1 VACMR
6 CADCLVASGW
16 HIIAKTGGHGRVWGS
31 RGAEGS
37 IVAWPG
43 LSEESVPLWFTSQKS
58 KLC

>member
-1 VACMR
+1 MACMR

-43 LSEESVPLWFTSQKS
+43 LSEESVPLWFTS
-58 KLC
+58 